1 MPRKFTYKEYYE
13 KFKKDQG
20 FRQYPYSNYM
30 DNMYTKFPLMGDA
43 LIAEGQTALG
53 QKLKQYGDHFR
64 KLICEMKEGEEP
76 RIRCPENIRVH
87 GPEKPQIP

>member
-20 FRQYPYSNYM
+20 FRVYPYSNYL

-53 QKLKQYGDHFR
+53 EKLKQYVNYKKNYKTHKVKVTDSKGN
-64 KLICEMKEGEEP
+64 P
-76 RIRCPENIRVH
+76 WV
-87 GPEKPQIP
+87 